1 MKKFFVI
8 TKYFPIS
15 NRNVNTVVTDKN
27 NIELNI
33 NFESSNEK
41 YNINNDKNRNICNS
55 EK

>member
-33 NFESSNEK
+33 NFDSSNEK
-41 YNINNDKNRNICNS
+41 YNINNDKNRKICNS